1 MAYSDKDL
9 FLTKINESELDILT
23 GADDDNLTAAISSS
37 DSLIDSYL
45 TNAVKVLP
53 LDPVPEMIKQIS
65 YDIAIFYLHDR
76 IQYKDIPDWVRD
88 KYDAAINF
96 LKDVAKGVA
105 NIPGL
110 TADDTSEAVQYID
123 NSDLFFRGTF

>member
-1 MAYSDKDL
+1 MAYSDKDF
-9 FLTKINESELDILT
+9 FLTKINEEELTNLT
-23 GADDDNLTAAISSS
+23 GDKDENLEAAISSS

-45 TNAVKVLP
+45 TNAVEALP
-53 LDPVPEMIKQIS
+53 LDVVPDMIRQIS

-110 TADDTSEAVQYID
+110 TADDISESVQYEENTD
-123 NSDLFFRGTF
+123 VFHRGVF

>member
-1 MAYSDKDL
+1 MAYSNKEF
-9 FLTKINESELDILT
+9 FLNKINETELDNLT
-23 GADDDNLTAAISSS
+23 GADDNNLISAISSS

-45 TNAVKVLP
+45 TNAVVTLP
-53 LDPVPEMIKQIS
+53 LTPVPDMIKQLS

-76 IQYKDIPDWVRD
+76 IQYADIPDWVRD

-96 LKDVAKGVA
+96 LKDIAKGVA

-110 TADDTSEAVQYID
+110 SADKTSEAVQYTD
-123 NSDLFFRGTF
+123 NSDLFYRGTF